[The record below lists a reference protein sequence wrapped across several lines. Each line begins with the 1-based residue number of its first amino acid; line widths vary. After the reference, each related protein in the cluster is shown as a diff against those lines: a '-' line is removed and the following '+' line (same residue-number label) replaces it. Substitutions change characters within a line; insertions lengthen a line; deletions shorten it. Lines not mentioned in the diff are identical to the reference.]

1 MKPNGA
7 IIVVD
12 FRPERSSKTAETI
25 RSTRRE
31 GNRCIQET
39 ADIEQGEERREV
51 EGSIK
56 PNTLQESG
64 NKGSMAR
71 NTFNSESRRQ
81 FGSHPNRRESRG
93 PEKKSSGRWMFCLR
107 KTMLAVE
114 LMALVWFNPATMFVG
129 IPRRQQTA
137 RSDLAEKT
145 AKLNQLN
152 RT

>member
-25 RSTRRE
+25 RSNRDTRRE

-81 FGSHPNRRESRG
+81 FGSHPNRVTG
-93 PEKKSSGRWMFCLR
+93 PGKKVVRPLDVLSAKDYVGRR
-107 KTMLAVE
+107 A
-114 LMALVWFNPATMFVG
+114 NG
-129 IPRRQQTA
+129 IGMV
-137 RSDLAEKT
+137 
-145 AKLNQLN
+145 
-152 RT
+152 

>member
-64 NKGSMAR
+64 NKGSMA

-81 FGSHPNRRESRG
+81 SSELTG
-93 PEKKSSGRWMFCLR
+93 EKKSSGRWMFCLR
-107 KTMLAVE
+107 QTMLAVE